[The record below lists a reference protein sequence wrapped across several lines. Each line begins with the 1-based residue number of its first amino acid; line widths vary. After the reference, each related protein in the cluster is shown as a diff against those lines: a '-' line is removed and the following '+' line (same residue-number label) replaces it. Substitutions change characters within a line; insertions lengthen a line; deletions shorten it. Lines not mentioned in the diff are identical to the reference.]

1 MSATCFRQVVMVVMV
16 VMVVS
21 GLVML
26 WQQRE
31 AIGALLGL

>member
-1 MSATCFRQVVMVVMV
+1 MSATCLRQVVMV